1 MGLPLGAP
9 LGGKMKLGVLL
20 TVNAVVSMA
29 FGVAF
34 VLAPAEVLAFY
45 GVTLTPGTAV
55 VARLFGS
62 ALVGYAVVGW
72 LARTVANSEA
82 LQAIVTGY
90 FFGSTVGCV
99 VALHGVLSG
108 ATNALGWSTLAI
120 YGLFAV
126 VFGVFHFRK
135 TAAARA

>member
-1 MGLPLGAP
+1 
-9 LGGKMKLGVLL
+9 MKLSVLL
-20 TVNAVVSMA
+20 TVNAGVSMA
-29 FGVAF
+29 FG
-34 VLAPAEVLAFY
+34 LALLLVPAELLAAY

-62 ALVGYAVVGW
+62 ALVGYGVVGW
-72 LARTVANSEA
+72 LARKAAPSEA
-82 LQAIVTGY
+82 LRAIVLGY

-126 VFGVFHFRK
+126 GFGVFHFRK
-135 TAAARA
+135 VAEARA